1 MLRALGVGRVRLL
14 TNNPDKVAAL
24 EQAGLEVVERVPLL
38 DEPTSENARYLR
50 TKQERLGHLLGL

>member
-1 MLRALGVGRVRLL
+1 MRLL

-38 DEPTSENARYLR
+38 HQPTPENVRYLR
-50 TKQERLGHLLGL
+50 TKQDRLGHLLGL

>member
-1 MLRALGVGRVRLL
+1 VRLL

-38 DEPTSENARYLR
+38 DPPTPENLRYLR
-50 TKQERLGHLLGL
+50 TKQERLGHLLGLS